1 MNGGIHRNATP
12 PYAFPETRIVKHLV
26 HDLPLR
32 VSALRTLGAYA
43 NVFAAESFM
52 DELAHEAGAD
62 PLDYRRRHL
71 EDARTRAVLDAA
83 AERFGW
89 TARRA
94 AANPGDGSGRGIAV
108 ARYKNTKATARSRWR
123 RGSETTRSSASSGR

>member
-1 MNGGIHRNATP
+1 MLPEPAPNLTTNGGIHRNATP

-52 DELAHEAGAD
+52 DELACAAGAD

-71 EDARTRAVLDAA
+71 EDARTRAVPRRRGGALRLAGA
-83 AERFGW
+83 SR
-89 TARRA
+89 RRA
-94 AANPGDGSGRGIAV
+94 ARAPA
-108 ARYKNTKATARSRWR
+108 AASRWHA
-123 RGSETTRSSASSGR
+123 TRT